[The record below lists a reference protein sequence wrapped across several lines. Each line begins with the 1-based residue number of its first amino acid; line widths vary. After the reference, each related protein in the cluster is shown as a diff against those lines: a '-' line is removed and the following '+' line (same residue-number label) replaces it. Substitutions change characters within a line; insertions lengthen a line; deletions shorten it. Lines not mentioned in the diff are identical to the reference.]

1 MCNHS
6 NSHIMHHNPSIRNIR
21 NPRKLFSAAELFLPA
36 RAQTPQNRS
45 QQTRRRATVIHD
57 TEQQGGGSVLP
68 CPAAAASTGTRSV
81 VFVRLQPQKLE
92 KENSLF
98 SPLSLLQLAFE
109 PSSMDCGGIAL
120 LCVFFP
126 TVWILFFSLVL
137 LLRYCTIE
145 YNNVMMM
152 AS

>member
-1 MCNHS
+1 MCYHS

-57 TEQQGGGSVLP
+57 TEQLGGGSETVTVLP
-68 CPAAAASTGTRSV
+68 CPAVAAASTGTRSVV

-98 SPLSLLQLAFE
+98 HLFHWLQLAFE

-145 YNNVMMM
+145 
-152 AS
+152 